1 MSVDPPVIIVPYGQ
15 DPLARLAETLLD
27 RHAGILPDLSA
38 SVVLLAQ
45 GGAAPRFRH
54 VLLEAATRRG
64 FEALL
69 PPTCTTLN
77 AWVNRFADPEQ
88 AALANSAREI
98 VLLGALTEHP
108 EIVRRTGAWPLVDS
122 LLALFDELE
131 LNSCPVPDT
140 LSDFT
145 ALLADSYGV
154 QDRALE
160 PLGMEARWVFVL
172 WRAWQRQLVELSVL
186 DGAQAY
192 RENLRLSALKL
203 ESDPAST
210 PVYLAGCLRM
220 VKAERDWT
228 HRLIARGLLTVVLH
242 GQSGASGYHPDAAV
256 TELAV
261 ELAPDMAAAVIAGG
275 NEAAPDKPNTRK
287 AQPPGNAC
295 HAHAYSLLLDQV
307 FAAPAADAA
316 AGGEIAARA
325 YRLAQIHPASPARGR
340 LYLNESVDAEQEAR
354 AIDLQVRRWWLEGV
368 RNIGIVTN
376 DRKLGRRVRAL
387 LERGRISVRDA
398 AGWPLSTTSAA
409 TALVRWLESVES
421 DFAYAAL
428 LDVLKSPFI
437 SATLQSGQPVR
448 AVVIFEEGLL
458 RRCNLASGLVRYRNA
473 LTVHSGTLDRN
484 FGDGAA
490 RAVAHLLGVVE
501 SAGNRLMPMISDRP
515 QPATKYLNALEES
528 LEVLGIPEHYA
539 ADEAGQ
545 RVLDELDAMRRAL
558 AGQEIRMSWSQ
569 FRAWLGRTLERHHF
583 RPPMNGGGVELMG
596 LPDSRLY
603 HFEAVIIASCERDH
617 LPLPPE
623 YPAFFNEAVRLQL
636 GLPRRHDRL
645 REQLYDFR
653 RLLESAPRVLVTLH
667 REQDGQPVI
676 ASPWIEQ
683 LRAFHRLAYGDA
695 LEHLELGRLLN
706 STLCTITHR
715 DDAPLPRPAGFPKA
729 PAPSALCPS
738 TVSASSHQRLLD
750 CPYQFFGCDMLGLQ
764 SPSDIKEDMDKAGY
778 GQRVHRILQAFHGR
792 SPGLPGPFSKPLDEK
807 TAPEAA
813 ALLAEIGDAVFAED
827 LKRSFHARGWWY
839 RWRRTVP
846 LYVDWQKQR
855 AQTWQVYATETDR
868 DTQMAIGTNS
878 PLVLRGRLDRMDQSS
893 EGYAIIDYKT
903 GAAASLP
910 EILSGEQAQLPF
922 YALLVIE
929 PLCAALLLSVDEAGV
944 REKAVL
950 ADTDLTETRD
960 RVGARMGRVFAK
972 MRQGSLLPAWGDDQT
987 CSRCTLESLCRKQ
1000 MWE

>member
-1 MSVDPPVIIVPYGQ
+1 MSADSPVIIVPYGQ

-38 SVVLLAQ
+38 IVVLLAQ
-45 GGAAPRFRH
+45 GGAVPRFRH
-54 VLLEAATRRG
+54 LLLEAATHRG

-77 AWVNRFADPEQ
+77 GWVSRFAGPGA

-98 VLLGALTEHP
+98 VLLGALNEHP
-108 EIVRRTGAWPLVDS
+108 DIVRRTGAWPLVDS

-131 LNSCPVPDT
+131 LNSCPVPET

-145 ALLADSYGV
+145 RLLADSYGV
-154 QDRALE
+154 QDSALE

-172 WRAWQRQLVELSVL
+172 WRAWQRQLAELSVL

-203 ESDPAST
+203 ESGPVSSH
-210 PVYLAGCLRM
+210 VYLVGCLRM
-220 VKAERDWT
+220 VKAEQDWT
-228 HRLIARGLLTVVLH
+228 RRLIARGLLTVVLH
-242 GQSGASGYHPDAAV
+242 GQSGASGYHPDAAL
-256 TELAV
+256 TELAA
-261 ELAPDMAAAVIAGG
+261 ELARDRAAAVIAG
-275 NEAAPDKPNTRK
+275 ESQSTSDDPNTCK
-287 AQPPGNAC
+287 AQPAGNAC
-295 HAHAYSLLLDQV
+295 HPYAYTLLLDQV
-307 FAAPAADAA
+307 FAAPAEDTAP
-316 AGGEIAARA
+316 GREIAARA
-325 YRLAQIHPASPARGR
+325 RRLAQTYPASPARGR
-340 LYLNESVDAEQEAR
+340 LYLHESGDAEQEAR
-354 AIDLQVRRWWLEGV
+354 AIDLQVRQWWLEGT

-409 TALVRWLESVES
+409 TALIRWLESVES

-437 SATLQSGQPVR
+437 SATLQSGQPAH

-458 RRCNLASGLVRYRNA
+458 RRCNLASGLVRYRDA
-473 LTVHSGTLDRN
+473 LTVHSGALDRK

-501 SAGNRLMPMISDRP
+501 SAGNRLSPMISDR
-515 QPATKYLNALEES
+515 QKPAIKYLNALVES
-528 LEVLGIPEHYA
+528 LEALGIPEHYA
-539 ADEAGQ
+539 ADEAGL
-545 RVLDELDAMRRAL
+545 RVLDELAAMRSAL
-558 AGQEIRMSWSQ
+558 AGQELTMSWSQ

-583 RPPMNGGGVELMG
+583 RPPMSGGGVELMG

-603 HFEAVIIASCERDH
+603 HFEAVIIAGCERDH
-617 LPLPPE
+617 LPVSPE
-623 YPAFFNEAVRLQL
+623 YPAFFNEAVRRQL

-676 ASPWIEQ
+676 PSPWVER

-695 LEHLELGRLLN
+695 LGHDELSRLLN
-706 STLCTITHR
+706 SSLCTITHR

-729 PAPSALCPS
+729 PAPPALCPS

-764 SPSDIKEDMDKAGY
+764 SPSDIREDMDKAGY
-778 GQRVHRILQAFHGR
+778 GQRVHRILQAFHSR
-792 SPGLPGPFSKPLDEK
+792 SPGLPGPFSKPLDEQ

-813 ALLAEIGDAVFAED
+813 TLLAEIGDAVFAED

-846 LYVDWQKQR
+846 LYIDWQKQR
-855 AQTWQVYATETDR
+855 AQTWQVYATEADRHTEMTISTD
-868 DTQMAIGTNS
+868 S
-878 PLVLRGRLDRMDQSS
+878 LLVLNGRLDRMDHSS

-922 YALLVIE
+922 YALLVTE

-950 ADTDLTETRD
+950 TDTDLTETRD
-960 RVGARMGRVFAK
+960 QVGARMGRIFAR
-972 MRQGSLLPAWGDDQT
+972 MRQGSLLPAWGDDET
-987 CSRCTLESLCRKQ
+987 CSRCALESLCRKQ